1 MGADA
6 IIVFMNMIKSAIKG
20 IMIII
25 IPTNMESERNLRKGS
40 ILLDNGRIAYAK
52 IAPKIIILSMGV
64 RTRVETTTR
73 TKITKIADVTVS
85 LRLSIILSLF
95 NH

>member
-6 IIVFMNMIKSAIKG
+6 IIVLINMIKRIIKG

-40 ILLDNGRIAYAK
+40 ILLDSGRIAYAK
-52 IAPKIIILSMGV
+52 IAPKIIMLSMGV
-64 RTRVETTTR
+64 RTRAEIITR
-73 TKITKIADVTVS
+73 TNITKIADVTVL

-95 NH
+95 